1 MKKTI
6 LLLNFVL
13 LSSSFAGLSTALYA
27 QEPEATIE
35 NIPQSKVLTDI
46 MERLA
51 RQEKGERVELKG
63 DHPFVAALASSY
75 TTNPDLH
82 AQYKQ
87 QYAINEAVPIAKA
100 GFRPNISLDS
110 SGTRAMS
117 KQDSGRAYSDS
128 SLSSS
133 VTLRQP
139 LLSGGSTI
147 ADVKKAEATVEAG
160 FETVRKAEQDTLL
173 AAVQVYLDLWLKR
186 AIVELRKTNENVL
199 QKTLE
204 RAEARAEV
212 GELTLTDVSQ
222 AKASLADATSQ
233 RITAEQ
239 QAFAAEASYI
249 TVIGAEPGSLEP
261 PPPLLEYMQLPE
273 SLDEFMAIAQRN
285 NPQVLNALANERSAD
300 HDIDVNKGALL
311 PSADLSAQATRRFDM
326 QDTRDNRSA
335 FLPGEANTNRGSFGT
350 NGTQAT
356 VTFSIPLFQR
366 GSEWAR
372 LRQTHQTAV
381 QRKIQARSAVN
392 TIREST
398 KAVWSNWNATKLR
411 IPQLIIRVKA
421 AEISLQGARQESL
434 VGERTLLDVL
444 DTEKDLVE
452 AQTNLVQAV
461 RDYLYSGYQLLS
473 VLGQLNAEKLALPVQ
488 KVDVKQHYER
498 VKDTWIGLEGVD
510 DNDKI
515 EGVS

>member
-27 QEPEATIE
+27 EGSEATIE

-46 MERLA
+46 MDRLA
-51 RQEKGERVELKG
+51 KQEKGERAELKS

-75 TTNPDLH
+75 VTNPDLH

-87 QYAINEAVPIAKA
+87 QYATNESVAIAKA
-100 GFRPNISLDS
+100 GFRPSISLTS
-110 SGTRAMS
+110 SGTRIMS
-117 KQDSGRAYSDS
+117 KPDSGLALSDS
-128 SLSSS
+128 SLSGG
-133 VTLRQP
+133 VTLSQS
-139 LLSGGSTI
+139 LLSGGSTV
-147 ADVKKAEATVEAG
+147 ADVKRAEADVHAG
-160 FETVRKAEQDTLL
+160 FESVRKAEQDTLL
-173 AAVQVYLDLWLKR
+173 SAVQVYLDLWLKR

-249 TVIGAEPGSLEP
+249 TVIGAAPGSLEP
-261 PPPLLEYMQLPE
+261 PPPLLEYMELPE

-300 HDIDVNKGALL
+300 NNIDVQKGALL
-311 PSADLSAQATRRFDM
+311 PSADLSAQATRRFDT
-326 QDTRDNRSA
+326 QDTRANV
-335 FLPGEANTNRGSFGT
+335 PGNPNNRGSFGT

-356 VTFSIPLFQR
+356 VNFSIPLFQR

-372 LRQTHQTAV
+372 LRQSHQTAV

>member
-13 LSSSFAGLSTALYA
+13 LSSSFEGLSTALYA
-27 QEPEATIE
+27 EGSEATIE

-46 MERLA
+46 MDRLA
-51 RQEKGERVELKG
+51 KQEKGERAELKS

-75 TTNPDLH
+75 VTNPDLH

-87 QYAINEAVPIAKA
+87 QYATNESVAIAKA
-100 GFRPNISLDS
+100 GFRPSISLTS
-110 SGTRAMS
+110 SGTRIMS
-117 KQDSGRAYSDS
+117 KPDSGLALSDS
-128 SLSSS
+128 SLSGG
-133 VTLRQP
+133 VTLSQS
-139 LLSGGSTI
+139 LLSGGSTV
-147 ADVKKAEATVEAG
+147 ADVKRAEADVHAG
-160 FETVRKAEQDTLL
+160 FESVRKAEQDTLL
-173 AAVQVYLDLWLKR
+173 SAVQVYLDLWLKR

-222 AKASLADATSQ
+222 AKARLADATSQ

-249 TVIGAEPGSLEP
+249 TVIGAAPGSLEP
-261 PPPLLEYMQLPE
+261 PPPLLEYMELPE

-300 HDIDVNKGALL
+300 NNIDVQKGALL
-311 PSADLSAQATRRFDM
+311 PSADLSAQATRRFDT
-326 QDTRDNRSA
+326 QDTRANV
-335 FLPGEANTNRGSFGT
+335 PGNPNNRGNFGT

-356 VTFSIPLFQR
+356 VNFSIPLFQR

-372 LRQTHQTAV
+372 LRQSHQTAV

>member
-1 MKKTI
+1 MKKAT

-13 LSSSFAGLSTALYA
+13 LSSSLAGLSTALYA
-27 QEPEATIE
+27 QGSEATIE
-35 NIPQSKVLTDI
+35 SIPQSKVLTDT

-51 RQEKGERVELKG
+51 RQEKGERTQLKS

-75 TTNPDLH
+75 VTNPDLH
-82 AQYKQ
+82 AQYRQ
-87 QYAINEAVPIAKA
+87 QYGVNEAVPIAKA
-100 GFRPNISLDS
+100 GFRPSIALTS
-110 SGTRAMS
+110 SGTRTMS
-117 KQDSGRAYSDS
+117 RPDS
-128 SLSSS
+128 SLALSDRSFS
-133 VTLRQP
+133 GGVTLNQS
-139 LLSGGSTI
+139 LLTGGSTI
-147 ADVKKAEATVEAG
+147 ADVRRAEADVEAG

-173 AAVQVYLDLWLKR
+173 SAVQVYLDLWLKR

-222 AKASLADATSQ
+222 TKASLAEATSQ
-233 RITAEQ
+233 RIIAEQ

-261 PPPLLEYMQLPE
+261 PPPLVEYMELPE

-300 HDIDVNKGALL
+300 NNIDVQKGSLL
-311 PSADLSAQATRRFDM
+311 PSADLSAQATRRFDT
-326 QDTRDNRSA
+326 QDTRANRA
-335 FLPGEANTNRGSFGT
+335 VLGPFDAANRGNSGT

-398 KAVWSNWNATKLR
+398 KSVWSNWNATKLR

-421 AEISLQGARQESL
+421 AEIGLQGARQESL

-461 RDYLYSGYQLLS
+461 RDHLFSGYQLLS